1 MHLMS
6 RTKALEAPGMSCE
19 GANALSHVE
28 IQETMAA
35 YMSCEGAASPLIPH
49 P

>member
-1 MHLMS
+1 ML
-6 RTKALEAPGMSCE
+6 RIKALEAPEMSCE

-28 IQETMAA
+28 IQETKAA
-35 YMSCEGAASPLIPH
+35 YMSCEGAASPLMPH